1 MGAFLGQCTGLKT
14 NARKGLLGRLL
25 MGCGEPLRPLPGAP
39 AARTGPLAPSVNT
52 QARGRGR

>member
-1 MGAFLGQCTGLKT
+1 MGAYLGHGAGLKT
-14 NARKGLLGRLL
+14 IAGKGLLGRLL

-39 AARTGPLAPSVNT
+39 AARPRPQAPAVNT